1 MAVVVVTYLLFQS
14 FSLPYENSIRSLL
27 HDDKVLVYDES
38 SFLNVTFCYQ
48 VCDGLFWMYLQV
60 ATRKHLEMFMILRLK
75 KKKNGF
81 NLKPSK
87 TIR

>member
-1 MAVVVVTYLLFQS
+1 MLLLSSSTCTMKTGVGFFLVAVVVVTYLLFQS

-27 HDDKVLVYDES
+27 QDDEVLVYDES

-60 ATRKHLEMFMILRLK
+60 ATRKHLEIV
-75 KKKNGF
+75 
-81 NLKPSK
+81 
-87 TIR
+87 IE